1 MSRNLKEK
9 FKEKENE
16 GVSLRT
22 IQIWLIVGSIVF
34 FSALLFFSFYF
45 SANIKSFT
53 EVTDKHIEFR
63 KDALELMDA
72 SDYLTENVQRFTV
85 NGERRFLNAYFDEA
99 FTLKHREKAIEKM
112 EQGSG
117 DSVALR
123 KLKRALV
130 DSVELMNR
138 EYYAMRLVIEAKDY
152 ADYPD
157 VLNSVDLTKA
167 DKELSAEAKM
177 SLATKMVLDN
187 DYYMKK
193 NQIRNDMKAS
203 LDALEKEA
211 ASAEE
216 KATKI
221 FNRDLIFVRVILVLQ
236 TVEFRYLVR
245 AYNKMYEAY
254 KKSLERLNFK
264 ASHDELTKVYNRAGY
279 ESIVDGIDI
288 ANTYMILVDIDDFK
302 HINDTYGHETGDKA
316 LIKTAG
322 ALKNNFRSDDYI
334 CRIGGDEFV
343 VFMLHANEM
352 DAASTISRKI
362 ENINEELGNSEDGVP
377 AISLSVGI
385 VKGKETDNEDTLF
398 AKADEAMYKSKQS
411 GKNRYTFA

>member
-1 MSRNLKEK
+1 
-9 FKEKENE
+9 
-16 GVSLRT
+16 
-22 IQIWLIVGSIVF
+22 
-34 FSALLFFSFYF
+34 
-45 SANIKSFT
+45 
-53 EVTDKHIEFR
+53 
-63 KDALELMDA
+63 
-72 SDYLTENVQRFTV
+72 
-85 NGERRFLNAYFDEA
+85 
-99 FTLKHREKAIEKM
+99 
-112 EQGSG
+112 
-117 DSVALR
+117 
-123 KLKRALV
+123 
-130 DSVELMNR
+130 
-138 EYYAMRLVIEAKDY
+138 
-152 ADYPD
+152 
-157 VLNSVDLTKA
+157 
-167 DKELSAEAKM
+167 
-177 SLATKMVLDN
+177 
-187 DYYMKK
+187 
-193 NQIRNDMKAS
+193 
-203 LDALEKEA
+203 
-211 ASAEE
+211 
-216 KATKI
+216 
-221 FNRDLIFVRVILVLQ
+221 
-236 TVEFRYLVR
+236 
-245 AYNKMYEAY
+245 MYEAY